1 MARTSRT
8 VPRIGRIGSVVPSAL
23 IFWIMVIILGECQ
36 PGVHGICSIDCQRNT
51 NYCKECVRDPEQ
63 CATVPYYE
71 TTELGAILFNVT
83 VDTDQPVPTDITI
96 RISGDV
102 ESMAMFRVEGLQVIL
117 NKTFDY
123 EMVEDYR
130 FDIDCNDGTGWSTT
144 PESSGEKGNAETGI
158 VLITDVPIQAFDD
171 DAKDYGFEYFILE
184 DVPFN
189 VTGPTPDGCQ
199 LGEVFLRLN
208 GTVDFE
214 DQEFYNFTLIAEDGC
229 KSGFNSRE
237 GYVTVIVQVID
248 TDDEPPAFSQDNYD
262 VTIPERNSTFVYT
275 GLSASNG
282 DSFNTPLRYSFI
294 EQRGEWSCLYYLKI
308 DPLTADVT
316 IRNELDF
323 ETSPGTCIITV
334 QAVQEND
341 FNMVGTTNLTVTVMN
356 VEECPSFILQS
367 YSGQLTEDDPFVITD
382 GGSERLIMGMT
393 DEDGVFG
400 GPSYIEPNDTIELVE
415 MNMPEGT
422 MTRFFLIKFLDPASI
437 ESDTKIQIFLSD
449 DKADMECDSVTNVT
463 VRLMPDGLAP
473 NFTQSYYHGNVLENA
488 TEGTSI
494 IQVEAWNANMTSE
507 GIVYRLQMA
516 SDGGEDV
523 FSVDAE
529 SGDVSVV
536 EDGLDAEKVK
546 QYTLIVEAV
555 DERGTYY
562 RYSITSVIIDVTDV
576 NEHAPTFAEG
586 VVEVDIEEEVPTDS
600 SVYTVQANDLD
611 VDAILEYSIGE
622 TAGPFAIDSKTG
634 EISTDGRLDRDEG
647 TTAYNITVVVM
658 DGTNEDDC
666 LVTITLTDINDNAP
680 EFTGGSQALS
690 VSENTTDTEMLQVI
704 EATDI
709 DEGVNAEIVYVLESP
724 DDGLFSVDNETGM
737 LYAHGPFD
745 YEAVKEYTLV
755 ISASDSKFLTL
766 TTVTVTI
773 TDVNDNAPV
782 FISFCLNIEVLED
795 VGVDDVICTVG
806 AVDDDGDGE
815 DTVLYSLDPS
825 SGDVP
830 FNVNQLTGEI
840 KTDGTLDRETEDIYI
855 ITIIAEDSGEPPL
868 SSNTTIT
875 VIVLDVNDNIP
886 MFAKTS
892 ITVRLQTDDLADPP
906 VLLSRVKA
914 TDDDLAPWN
923 ITQCEK
929 TGGEDSFV
937 VLTGQDGS
945 CEIYAYEELPLST
958 DPYSV
963 SFYAF
968 NPDNRDRPSANV
980 TLTVDIRDTV
990 CDVTFENEADDDVI
1004 VLKSELETNVPVVTL
1019 NVTSNCNSD
1028 DIVFNI
1034 SSQTYRPDL
1043 DASPLP
1049 SINFTI
1055 NDQTGEIFPTD
1066 IVMEGKYILLVRAYN
1081 QSDPEVSETTEVTI
1095 VVTGENTAPAFEE
1108 PFYTADITE
1117 DSMTM
1122 VIDLGPEVTDVDT
1135 PSFANGELSFSKV
1148 SETDGSGSSSDYFEV
1163 SSSGI
1168 VTTTQAILNLIK
1180 VGTFEVVV
1188 MVIDGAIEPLSN
1200 TTVVI
1205 ITVDIDDQSNPVVS
1219 PPMITKDCPDQVEI
1233 EEETVLPVHICRV
1246 FGSSTYDDQVVF
1258 GLESG
1263 SEYFDIGTDLG
1274 NITTSKPFDYEYDDH
1289 SYTLLVYAEGT
1300 TSKLRNY
1307 TSFTVIVTDI
1317 NDNAPVFSES
1327 PYRFSIKENAHGSTE
1342 CLTFVGLIQ
1351 STDADSKINQ
1361 FVTYTTDDDDF
1372 EVRDNDLMAVN
1383 CISRNSVKYATGE
1396 VRVTITALNN
1406 GTNATLTTD
1415 VNVTIEV
1422 VDINDHAPEFVNDD
1436 FSVSLEDLSTVRV
1449 IFQGDVNDMDEG
1461 PFNNESVFS
1470 LADDQDDV
1478 IYSLFHMSSDG
1489 DLTVQDIGISD
1500 EYLIYEV
1507 IIMATDMGQPPLSSS
1522 RTVTVYIGIV
1532 DVTEPYFLPSDR
1544 NQTFERK
1551 ENQDDCLNISYPLI
1565 CNETTYLE
1573 VYYEHVVKPE
1583 SGTDLFSINETDNAL
1598 SLCWK
1603 ELDREVSSSY
1613 TVTLTAS
1620 YVNSSMCNSIN
1631 VSTSDPTRKRRNVQ
1645 EVGTNTIILTIIV
1658 TDENDS
1664 PPSFQFPSNTIGTA
1678 YYLAAIDST
1687 QFGSSVYTVI
1697 AEDADA
1703 SWEFN
1708 YTLTSLS
1715 EDDVEGPENTIAI
1728 DPSDGRITTNSLLYP
1743 SLSDAW
1749 SWEWEKENNFR
1760 ASRTQD
1766 PYNVTVCDTSPTS
1779 SDISQCDTTR
1789 LTFKILLSFEHIII
1803 RFNKPVATILPQ
1815 QNDII
1820 SCIAENM
1827 DPTNMLEINLQFLSP
1842 VKEDDQDMTDM
1853 WLYAVDL
1860 SKLPSSPYLK
1870 YEDFE
1875 IMWDDT
1881 EGLEECNDGTM
1892 EPRRLQ
1898 LSKILPGMSTTSA
1911 IEAWVP
1917 IALGIIVFIGNLIC
1931 IILLL
1936 VSWKTMHLESGRE
1949 LARELTVR
1957 DEEKGIVN
1965 PVFQFDD
1972 EADDDVE
1979 IMATEAEEGATGSE
1993 EPLITTVYLTD
2004 GKTQSTIAMTA
2015 NDEPKDVEKA
2025 VGTDAITIPER
2036 EYDFQEK
2043 EMDFDFEYDDKVDL
2057 NTAGMM

>member
-1 MARTSRT
+1 M
-8 VPRIGRIGSVVPSAL
+8 P
-23 IFWIMVIILGECQ
+23 
-36 PGVHGICSIDCQRNT
+36 
-51 NYCKECVRDPEQ
+51 
-63 CATVPYYE
+63 
-71 TTELGAILFNVT
+71 
-83 VDTDQPVPTDITI
+83 
-96 RISGDV
+96 
-102 ESMAMFRVEGLQVIL
+102 
-117 NKTFDY
+117 
-123 EMVEDYR
+123 
-130 FDIDCNDGTGWSTT
+130 
-144 PESSGEKGNAETGI
+144 
-158 VLITDVPIQAFDD
+158 
-171 DAKDYGFEYFILE
+171 GFERCA
-184 DVPFN
+184 PF

-437 ESDTKIQIFLSD
+437 ESDTKIQIFLSND
-449 DKADMECDSVTNVT
+449 TADMECDSVTNVT

-473 NFTQSYYHGNVLENA
+473 NFTQSSYLGNVSENA
-488 TEGTSI
+488 PEGTDI
-494 IQVEAWNANMTSE
+494 IQVEAINSDMTSE
-507 GIVYRLQMA
+507 GIVYLLQMA

-737 LYAHGPFD
+737 LYANGPFD

-755 ISASDSKFLTL
+755 ISASDSKFSTF

-1043 DASPLP
+1043 DASPWP

-1055 NDQTGEIFPTD
+1055 NDQTGEVFPTD

-1108 PFYTADITE
+1108 PFYTVDITE

-1148 SETDGSGSSSDYFEV
+1148 SETDGSGSSTDYFEV

-1168 VTTTQAILNLIK
+1168 VTTTQANLNLIK
-1180 VGTFEVVV
+1180 SGTFQVDV

-1205 ITVDIDDQSNPVVS
+1205 INVDIDDQSNPVVS
-1219 PPMITKDCPDQVEI
+1219 PPMITKDCPDTVEI
-1233 EEETVLPVHICRV
+1233 EEETASPVDICRV
-1246 FGSSTYDDQVVF
+1246 SGSSAYDDEVVF
-1258 GLESG
+1258 GLESAL
-1263 SEYFDIGTDLG
+1263 EYFNIGTVSG
-1274 NITTSKPFDYEYDDH
+1274 EITTTKKIDYETDER

-1317 NDNAPVFSES
+1317 NDNAPVFSE
-1327 PYRFSIKENAHGSTE
+1327 P
-1342 CLTFVGLIQ
+1342 
-1351 STDADSKINQ
+1351 
-1361 FVTYTTDDDDF
+1361 
-1372 EVRDNDLMAVN
+1372 DLRSH
-1383 CISRNSVKYATGE
+1383 C
-1396 VRVTITALNN
+1396 
-1406 GTNATLTTD
+1406 
-1415 VNVTIEV
+1415 
-1422 VDINDHAPEFVNDD
+1422 P
-1436 FSVSLEDLSTVRV
+1436 
-1449 IFQGDVNDMDEG
+1449 
-1461 PFNNESVFS
+1461 
-1470 LADDQDDV
+1470 
-1478 IYSLFHMSSDG
+1478 
-1489 DLTVQDIGISD
+1489 
-1500 EYLIYEV
+1500 
-1507 IIMATDMGQPPLSSS
+1507 
-1522 RTVTVYIGIV
+1522 
-1532 DVTEPYFLPSDR
+1532 
-1544 NQTFERK
+1544 
-1551 ENQDDCLNISYPLI
+1551 
-1565 CNETTYLE
+1565 
-1573 VYYEHVVKPE
+1573 
-1583 SGTDLFSINETDNAL
+1583 
-1598 SLCWK
+1598 
-1603 ELDREVSSSY
+1603 
-1613 TVTLTAS
+1613 
-1620 YVNSSMCNSIN
+1620 
-1631 VSTSDPTRKRRNVQ
+1631 
-1645 EVGTNTIILTIIV
+1645 
-1658 TDENDS
+1658 
-1664 PPSFQFPSNTIGTA
+1664 
-1678 YYLAAIDST
+1678 
-1687 QFGSSVYTVI
+1687 
-1697 AEDADA
+1697 
-1703 SWEFN
+1703 
-1708 YTLTSLS
+1708 
-1715 EDDVEGPENTIAI
+1715 
-1728 DPSDGRITTNSLLYP
+1728 
-1743 SLSDAW
+1743 
-1749 SWEWEKENNFR
+1749 
-1760 ASRTQD
+1760 
-1766 PYNVTVCDTSPTS
+1766 
-1779 SDISQCDTTR
+1779 
-1789 LTFKILLSFEHIII
+1789 
-1803 RFNKPVATILPQ
+1803 
-1815 QNDII
+1815 
-1820 SCIAENM
+1820 
-1827 DPTNMLEINLQFLSP
+1827 
-1842 VKEDDQDMTDM
+1842 
-1853 WLYAVDL
+1853 
-1860 SKLPSSPYLK
+1860 
-1870 YEDFE
+1870 
-1875 IMWDDT
+1875 
-1881 EGLEECNDGTM
+1881 
-1892 EPRRLQ
+1892 
-1898 LSKILPGMSTTSA
+1898 
-1911 IEAWVP
+1911 
-1917 IALGIIVFIGNLIC
+1917 
-1931 IILLL
+1931 
-1936 VSWKTMHLESGRE
+1936 
-1949 LARELTVR
+1949 
-1957 DEEKGIVN
+1957 
-1965 PVFQFDD
+1965 
-1972 EADDDVE
+1972 
-1979 IMATEAEEGATGSE
+1979 
-1993 EPLITTVYLTD
+1993 
-2004 GKTQSTIAMTA
+2004 
-2015 NDEPKDVEKA
+2015 
-2025 VGTDAITIPER
+2025 
-2036 EYDFQEK
+2036 
-2043 EMDFDFEYDDKVDL
+2043 
-2057 NTAGMM
+2057 